1 LQFYVHYTNLAERWI
16 KYYYVVN
23 NMKMKLNPIHVIIL
37 ISALLLLN
45 SCEPETQNT
54 QSKEKVVKTWSAI
67 PGDPNFSMADRLAI
81 KDVMNAYSLY
91 WDNSDLESFF
101 ELFTDQAVIIVSNE
115 GQEDVLI
122 SVQERK
128 EIASE
133 RLDYFKSK
141 GLQRRHL
148 MANTHFLQ
156 QNDSSAYIKQ
166 YTLLTSTE
174 NEKELKPISTI
185 VYDVWLKKVDGIWKI
200 SKYEIG
206 FDGELDVSFKS
217 NSNSE
222 EE

>member
-1 LQFYVHYTNLAERWI
+1 
-16 KYYYVVN
+16 
-23 NMKMKLNPIHVIIL
+23 
-37 ISALLLLN
+37 
-45 SCEPETQNT
+45 
-54 QSKEKVVKTWSAI
+54 
-67 PGDPNFSMADRLAI
+67 
-81 KDVMNAYSLY
+81 
-91 WDNSDLESFF
+91 
-101 ELFTDQAVIIVSNE
+101 
-115 GQEDVLI
+115 
-122 SVQERK
+122 
-128 EIASE
+128 
-133 RLDYFKSK
+133 
-141 GLQRRHL
+141 

-185 VYDVWLKKVDGIWKI
+185 VYDVWFKKVDGIWKI